1 MIDLPRYTESYVD
14 LENKTRVF
22 HRCWFPDKYNALVV
36 GVHGF
41 VEHGGRY
48 VYLEESLSHLNYA
61 FCIHDLRGHGKTA
74 SDNDRGFIHE
84 FEDFLNDLYYYIKYI
99 KESYRGDKNIP
110 IWS

>member
-1 MIDLPRYTESYVD
+1 

-48 VYLEESLSHLNYA
+48 ISLGETLSHLNYA
-61 FCIHDLRGHGKTA
+61 FCIHDLRGHGKLLAITTEVLFMN
-74 SDNDRGFIHE
+74 SRISST
-84 FEDFLNDLYYYIKYI
+84 ICI
-99 KESYRGDKNIP
+99 TT
-110 IWS
+110 